1 MYQSPGEKIG
11 NVGETKLKPTLPLLL
26 SMGLVVEAKITIGG
40 INLVTHM
47 GYRGSCPISIAV
59 MPAKCRVA
67 NGEVASPGLSI

>member
-11 NVGETKLKPTLPLLL
+11 NVGETKLKPTLPLL
-26 SMGLVVEAKITIGG
+26 
-40 INLVTHM
+40 M